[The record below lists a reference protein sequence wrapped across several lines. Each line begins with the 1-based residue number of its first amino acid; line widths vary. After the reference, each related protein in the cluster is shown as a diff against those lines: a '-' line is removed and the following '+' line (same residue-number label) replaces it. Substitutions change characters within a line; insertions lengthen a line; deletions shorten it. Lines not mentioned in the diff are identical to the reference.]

1 MVDIIKN
8 LFKLA
13 RNQTDL
19 FRVEKEEMEKFQKIL
34 ASGVR
39 LMQSVNTTGLELG
52 PLFLLMLLADFLG
65 LRFSEFRKTLQK
77 ASALCF
83 VRHAF
88 PTSNLEIWGLF
99 SGEETKARDLLEATE
114 LGKKGKC
121 QDWIPGVLGSAHIQ
135 PQEVREMAMSL

>member
-52 PLFLLMLLADFLG
+52 PLFLLMLLS
-65 LRFSEFRKTLQK
+65 RFSWFEILRIQED
-77 ASALCF
+77 SSESLCF
-83 VRHAF
+83 VLCETCF
-88 PTSNLEIWGLF
+88 PH
-99 SGEETKARDLLEATE
+99 
-114 LGKKGKC
+114 
-121 QDWIPGVLGSAHIQ
+121 QQPGDMGTIF
-135 PQEVREMAMSL
+135 R